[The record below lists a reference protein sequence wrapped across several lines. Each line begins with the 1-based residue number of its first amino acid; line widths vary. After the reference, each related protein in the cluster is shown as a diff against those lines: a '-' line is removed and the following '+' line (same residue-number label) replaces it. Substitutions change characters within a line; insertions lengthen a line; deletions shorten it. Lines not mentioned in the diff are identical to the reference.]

1 MRELIRRIVFYIIAI
16 VALVT
21 LMLVVIAWSKR
32 HEIMVATKEWIGARM
47 LPGNGPPPR
56 PEGPDAVSYEVLSRQ
71 LADWRFELAAR
82 HRKAATPEA
91 KAAIEDEARII
102 LEHQLPAMMRCWL
115 GTKWDFNG
123 TAAKPGEG
131 KIACGYF
138 VSTVLR
144 DAGLD
149 VNRFRLA
156 QQPASLII
164 ETFIHRDDTTTAS
177 RQDYQVFVERMA
189 ERPTGV
195 YICGLDTHVGFIVNK
210 SDGFRFIHSSGSDP
224 YEVVDES
231 PEDAGVL
238 QRSKIRMIGNLTA
251 NRDFIRLWLAGKP
264 ITVKRS

>member
-1 MRELIRRIVFYIIAI
+1 MRELIRRIIFYV
-16 VALVT
+16 VAAVVLVVLT
-21 LMLVVIAWSKR
+21 LAVIAWSQRDK
-32 HEIMVATKEWIGARM
+32 IMLATKEWIEGQM
-47 LPGNGPPPR
+47 LPGDGPPPR
-56 PEGPDAVSYEVLSRQ
+56 PEGPDAASYDVLCRQ

-82 HRKAATPEA
+82 HKKAATPEA
-91 KAAIEDEARII
+91 KAAIEHEARII

-164 ETFIHRDDTTTAS
+164 ETFIDRDDTTTAS
-177 RQDYQVFVERMA
+177 RQDYKVFVDSMA
-189 ERPTGV
+189 DRPTGV
-195 YICGLDTHVGFIVNK
+195 YICGLDTHVGFVVNK
-210 SDGFRFIHSSGSDP
+210 SDGFRFIHSSGSKP
-224 YEVVDES
+224 YEVVDEA

-238 QRSKIRMIGNLTA
+238 KRSKIRMMGNLTA
-251 NRDFIRLWLAGKP
+251 NGDFIRMWLAGKP
-264 ITVKRS
+264 VKVATK